1 MGVHDKKSMFRSYL
15 LKNNFWAKKGNEKGP
30 ESAEKVYIKHSPS
43 IGGIWAIIQNSPE
56 RKGVKIIAEGHEYFF
71 NNFDKLDAFLNRLE
85 QKQNDFIRLVR
96 RRDISHKLRTLE
108 I

>member
-1 MGVHDKKSMFRSYL
+1 MSMFRSYL
-15 LKNNFWAKKGNEKGP
+15 LKNNFWAKKGNEKDP
-30 ESAEKVYIKHSPS
+30 NNSEKVYIKHNEVV
-43 IGGIWAIIQNSPE
+43 GGIWAIIENKPD
-56 RKGVKIIAEGHEYFF
+56 RKGVKIIVEGLEYFF

-85 QKQNDFIRLVR
+85 QKQNDFMRIVR